1 MNTTTDYTKYSSVQL
16 KKLISMRKIPERSS
30 ITRKDQMIKALQ
42 KYDENPS
49 DMIGLK
55 KYMKN
60 LLSPSD
66 PNPTRLTSQILSLS
80 QVELSQDFFHSDDT
94 QMSDFTTT
102 SDLSMLPDV
111 VPTEEQY
118 PHLKSNPSIVRL
130 EMPKN
135 EYDILVKMVDDYE
148 KMKHKRQIYETTAKN
163 KKIEQRN
170 VIYIQEGKFDK
181 VRPLVEEKP
190 FVKQMTLDKY
200 IVK

>member
-16 KKLISMRKIPERSS
+16 KKLVSMRKIPERSS
-30 ITRKDQMIKALQ
+30 ITRKEQMIKALK

-49 DMIGLK
+49 DTIGLK

-60 LLSPSD
+60 LLSPSEYTQ
-66 PNPTRLTSQILSLS
+66 PSSQILSLS
-80 QVELSQDFFHSDDT
+80 QFEPSQDFFHSDDT

-118 PHLKSNPSIVRL
+118 PNLKTNQPIVRL
-130 EMPKN
+130 EMLKN
-135 EYDILVKMVDDYE
+135 EYELLVKMVDDYE
-148 KMKHKRQIYETTAKN
+148 KMKHKRQIYEMTAKN

-170 VIYIQEGKFDK
+170 VIYTQEGKFDK